1 MHPRPWFILN
11 IDLKLFSPLINTHF
25 PLCVFSSWQL
35 WYCEWQPVNLTS
47 ILEIS
52 SEGSQTNCGWI
63 SFPQHNDSCSI
74 TTSHQAK
81 KLNSLITLHLLFFSQ
96 IMQQILRKKLTVSQL
111 PCWHFYKTFTLHF
124 YDQDIICGGWG
135 EGGEVPGDNEAK
147 PLTAVWDCVSTSVSR
162 KPLDNL

>member
-81 KLNSLITLHLLFFSQ
+81 KLNSLITLHLLFFFTDHAADSEKETYCFTTAMLTFLQ
-96 IMQQILRKKLTVSQL
+96 NIHITLLWPGYHLWGLR
-111 PCWHFYKTFTLHF
+111 
-124 YDQDIICGGWG
+124 GGWWSSRRQWSQ
-135 EGGEVPGDNEAK
+135 A
-147 PLTAVWDCVSTSVSR
+147 TDCSLR
-162 KPLDNL
+162 LCFNFCK